1 MGRVVS
7 ERGMDEH
14 GCHFCNASFHLPP
27 AAKGGAPSRAVRRK
41 NEQADSRHSGKY
53 QCFAVGAANRT
64 YPFQRWHEVSRTS
77 ISEHLHVSGVINS
90 VACESVRINP
100 YRILNALPGTHAPA
114 PLAHAILA
122 FHRWRSSVSQLLAA
136 LNMSEDMVY
145 ESPPVVPSLED
156 LLSQYGRGAWSR
168 LVCSI
173 LSFVDIIRRICSCLG
188 SQRRPRRL
196 SRAQGLES

>member
-1 MGRVVS
+1 MALPPALAATLASALALPRPPLPPLLPLALLMIIGRVVVGPVVGRVVS

-100 YRILNALPGTHAPA
+100 YRILNALPGTHAP
-114 PLAHAILA
+114 PCPRYTR
-122 FHRWRSSVSQLLAA
+122 F
-136 LNMSEDMVY
+136 
-145 ESPPVVPSLED
+145 SPV
-156 LLSQYGRGAWSR
+156 A
-168 LVCSI
+168 
-173 LSFVDIIRRICSCLG
+173 
-188 SQRRPRRL
+188 
-196 SRAQGLES
+196 